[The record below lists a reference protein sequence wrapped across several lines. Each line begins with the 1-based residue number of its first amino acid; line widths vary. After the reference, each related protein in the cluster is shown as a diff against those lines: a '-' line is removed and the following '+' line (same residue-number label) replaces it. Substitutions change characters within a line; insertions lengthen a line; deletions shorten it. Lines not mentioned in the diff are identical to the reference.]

1 MRTAGLLVAVVCA
14 CEGPAGPAGP
24 AGGDGA
30 GGETGSDGEQG
41 SQGPVGPS
49 GASPWVV
56 GSGIDVSID
65 GLDVTA
71 SAASVRFTLRDADG
85 KALDR
90 TGTLTEGTVALSF
103 TLAQLAMRSDGSPDQ
118 YAMYTQSESTGAF
131 TTLDVTQG
139 RYAYA
144 FAAPLNG
151 FNPARTQTVLAVAV
165 RTFRGSQTIDRAQL
179 SIRPDAG
186 AVTTREIVTDQSC
199 NSCHGSLSA
208 HAGRYTSTQQ
218 CIVCHQ
224 SQGADDFRTMIHAKH
239 ADGFP
244 QSLASCTSCHAGAQG
259 ARWMDAQS
267 PTACLSCHT
276 TTAFSTPVPA
286 GMSLH
291 GGGAQPAN
299 ATCSVCHPASGSLA
313 GVSDVHLTLGRDPD
327 GPQLA
332 VEIQSMTN
340 TAPGQAPVLQ
350 FRVTDRGL
358 PRNLTT
364 SPLTSIRATVA
375 GPNTDF
381 STFYQVTI
389 ANNALVAVD
398 AANGVF
404 SFTFPAASA
413 IPASATGSYSVGIEA
428 YWSPTCGN
436 GVCEAGENS
445 NACTADCGQTLKLL
459 PSSIG
464 RFAALSPTFA
474 FAVTGPLEARRT
486 VVDATKCNGCHG
498 DLSFHGGGRKNPNYC
513 VFCHNPTNA
522 NDERVSRFEG
532 STVLAE
538 SVDFRVM
545 VHKIHMGEK
554 LTQPYF
560 LGGNPTPTVLNPAG
574 TMENFGEV
582 RYPRSQAECSACHVG
597 ETYTLPLPA
606 TYRPSTLL
614 EMRCTEPVDSDTDQ
628 LCGPTATSPYWTIN
642 QTFELQPET
651 AACTSCHDAAYVATH
666 ALLNTAANGDEACA
680 TCHGPGKSQDVSV
693 VHGQP

>member
-1 MRTAGLLVAVVCA
+1 MRNVVLVFVTLCA
-14 CEGPAGPAGP
+14 CEGPAGPVGP
-24 AGGDGA
+24 GGGDGPA
-30 GGETGSDGEQG
+30 GETGSDGEQG
-41 SQGPVGPS
+41 SQGPTGTT
-49 GASPWVV
+49 GATPWVV
-56 GSGIDVSID
+56 GAGVDVAID
-65 GLDVTA
+65 GLDVSA
-71 SAASVRFTLRDADG
+71 SGARVRLTLRDGDG
-85 KALDR
+85 KPLDR
-90 TGTLTEGTVALSF
+90 TGNLTEGSVALSF
-103 TLAQLAMRSDGSPDQ
+103 TLAQLAMRADGTSDQ
-118 YAMYTQSESTGAF
+118 YAMYAESETTGTFA
-131 TTLDVTQG
+131 TLDVTQG
-139 RYAYA
+139 RYEYT
-144 FAAPLNG
+144 FAAPLTS

-165 RTFRGSQTIDRAQL
+165 RTYRGTQTIDRALQ
-179 SIRPDAG
+179 SVRPDAG
-186 AVTTREIVTDQSC
+186 LVATREIVTDQTC
-199 NSCHGSLSA
+199 NSCHGSLAA
-208 HAGRYTSTQQ
+208 HEGRYTSTQQ
-218 CIVCHQ
+218 CVLCHQ
-224 SQGADDFRTMIHAKH
+224 PQGGNDFRTLIHAKH
-239 ADGFP
+239 ASGFP
-244 QSLASCTSCHAGAQG
+244 QSLASCTACHAGAQG

-286 GMSLH
+286 GMTLH

-299 ATCSVCHPASGSLA
+299 ASCTVCHPASGSLA
-313 GVSDVHLTLGRDPD
+313 GVADAHLTLSRDPD

-358 PRNLTT
+358 PRNLQTA
-364 SPLTSIRATVA
+364 PLSSIRATVA

-381 STFYQVTI
+381 STYYQVTI
-389 ANNALVAVD
+389 ANSALAPVD

-413 IPASATGSYSVGIEA
+413 IPATANGSYSVGIEA

-445 NACTADCGQTLKLL
+445 NACTLDCGPTLKPL
-459 PSSIG
+459 PSSVG

-474 FAVTGPLEARRT
+474 FAVTGAVEARRT
-486 VVDATKCNGCHG
+486 IVDAAKCNGCHG

-522 NDERVSRFEG
+522 NEERVSRFEG

-560 LGGNPTPTVLNPAG
+560 LGGNPTPTALNPAG

-582 RYPRSQAECSACHVG
+582 RYPRSQAECAACHVG
-597 ETYTLPLPA
+597 TTYTLPLPA
-606 TYRPSTLL
+606 SYLPSTLL
-614 EMRCTEPVDSDTDQ
+614 EMRCTEPVDADTDQ
-628 LCGPTATSPYWTIN
+628 LCGPTSTSAFWTIN

-651 AACTSCHDAAYVATH
+651 AACTSCHDATYVATH
-666 ALLNTAANGDEACA
+666 ALLNTAPSGAEACA
-680 TCHGPGKSQDVSV
+680 TCHGPGKAYDVGV